1 MFLFSFL
8 ILPVFFVWYCFYKKN
23 SKIVPA
29 ILIGIV
35 CAVLLCL
42 FLALF
47 TFSHRIVPYSFSQN
61 LTHLL
66 LTQTVLPLLLPY
78 LLFLLFSKDT
88 LEYKTESFLP
98 LSLSFFEI
106 YLPFIII
113 TTSEGLYSGF
123 SLFIKPVLFLI
134 MILVCSFSVKQ
145 IYKSII
151 SKKVIQIIIF
161 TVVFVMFMMIPSF
174 IEALIIVYPV

>member
-8 ILPVFFVWYCFYKKN
+8 ILPVFLAWYCFYKKN
-23 SKIVPA
+23 SKIVPT
-29 ILIGIV
+29 ILIGTV

-47 TFSHRIVPYSFSQN
+47 TFSHRIIPYSYSKN
-61 LTHLL
+61 LIHLL

-78 LLFLLFSKDT
+78 ILFLIISKDDWK
-88 LEYKTESFLP
+88 YKTESFLP
-98 LSLSFFEI
+98 FNLSFYAV
-106 YLPFIII
+106 YLPFIIL

-134 MILVCSFSVKQ
+134 MIMVCSFSLKK
-145 IYKSII
+145 IYESIA
-151 SKKVIQIIIF
+151 SKKIIRVIILIIF
-161 TVVFVMFMMIPSF
+161 FVIAMILPSVM
-174 IEALIIVYPV
+174 EALYLVNLI